1 MEADMSQAVKQ
12 SDVYQDLLNLPENI
26 IGEIINGELH
36 TQPRPAPRHA
46 LASSSL
52 GGELDGPYFKGR
64 GGPGGWWIIDEPEI
78 HLGDDVL
85 VPDIAGWKKERMPK
99 LPETAF
105 FDVSP
110 EWICEVLSQNTVRK
124 DRIFKMPLYAKY
136 GVQHIWLLDPLAKTL
151 EVYQLETQYWKL
163 IGTFSGN
170 DNVSIL
176 PFQEINIELSFLWGE

>member
-1 MEADMSQAVKQ
+1 MSQAVKQ

-36 TQPRPAPRHA
+36 TQPRPSPRHA

-52 GGELDGPYFKGR
+52 GGELDGLYFKGR

-99 LPETAF
+99 FPETAF
-105 FDVSP
+105 FNVSP
-110 EWICEVLSQNTVRK
+110 EWVCEVLSQNTVRK

-176 PFQEINIELSFLWGE
+176 PFQEISIDLSFLWGE

>member
-1 MEADMSQAVKQ
+1 MSQAVKQ

-26 IGEIINGELH
+26 TGEIINGELH

-85 VPDIAGWKKERMPK
+85 VPNIAGWKKERLPK

-110 EWICEVLSQNTVRK
+110 DWIC
-124 DRIFKMPLYAKY
+124 
-136 GVQHIWLLDPLAKTL
+136 

-176 PFQEINIELSFLWGE
+176 PFQEISIDLSFLWGE

>member
-1 MEADMSQAVKQ
+1 MEAKMSQAVKQ

-85 VPDIAGWKKERMPK
+85 VPDIAGWKKERLPK

-105 FDVSP
+105 F
-110 EWICEVLSQNTVRK
+110 
-124 DRIFKMPLYAKY
+124 
-136 GVQHIWLLDPLAKTL
+136 
-151 EVYQLETQYWKL
+151 
-163 IGTFSGN
+163 
-170 DNVSIL
+170 NVSIL